1 MYVCLCK
8 GLTESDI
15 RRACA
20 GSGST
25 DPHALL
31 ESLGL
36 DDEEC
41 CGRCP
46 DRIDELV
53 ALGTCGRMC
62 DFLKPA

>member
-15 RRACA
+15 RRASSC
-20 GSGST
+20 SGSP
-25 DPHALL
+25 DPRTLL

-36 DDEEC
+36 NDEQC

-46 DRIDELV
+46 ERICELV
-53 ALGTCGRMC
+53 AMATRGRLC
-62 DFLKPA
+62 EALKPA

>member
-15 RRACA
+15 RRASG
-20 GSGST
+20 GSSSP
-25 DPHALL
+25 DPQALL

-36 DDEEC
+36 NDEQC

-46 DRIDELV
+46 DRIDELL
-53 ALGTCGRMC
+53 AIATGGRMC
-62 DFLKPA
+62 DALKPA